1 MIKNKIVQES
11 CSPYS
16 SNPVMV
22 TKKDETKR
30 FCVDFR
36 SLNNTTIKD
45 TYPLPNVEEIIEKFK
60 GSRYFTQLDLAS
72 GYWGIP
78 MHPQDV
84 EKTAFVAPKGKYEFM
99 VMPFGLVN
107 AQATFQRCMDKLVKE
122 MHDKGYTGVEAYVDN
137 MVVFSATFEEHKK
150 TLERLLHYIDSYNLS
165 LRADKCEFAKTKI

>member
-1 MIKNKIVQES
+1 M
-11 CSPYS
+11 
-16 SNPVMV
+16 
-22 TKKDETKR
+22 
-30 FCVDFR
+30 
-36 SLNNTTIKD
+36 
-45 TYPLPNVEEIIEKFK
+45 
-60 GSRYFTQLDLAS
+60 DLAS

-122 MHDKGYTGVEAYVDN
+122 MHDEGYTGVEAYVDN

-150 TLERLLHYIDSYNLS
+150 TLERLFHYIDSYNLS
-165 LRADKCEFAKTKI
+165 LRADKCEFAKTEI

>member
-22 TKKDETKR
+22 TKKDGTKR

-60 GSRYFTQLDLAS
+60 GSRYFTQLDLS
-72 GYWGIP
+72 RNFP
-78 MHPQDV
+78 HP
-84 EKTAFVAPKGKYEFM
+84 
-99 VMPFGLVN
+99 
-107 AQATFQRCMDKLVKE
+107 
-122 MHDKGYTGVEAYVDN
+122 
-137 MVVFSATFEEHKK
+137 
-150 TLERLLHYIDSYNLS
+150 LHGRNSDH
-165 LRADKCEFAKTKI
+165 F